1 MPIDEVKVLTRREY
15 ELFRDLVY
23 RQSGINLGEQKMQ
36 LVRARLGKRMRSEGF
51 GSYREYYE
59 FVKNDR
65 SGREL
70 TLLIDTISTNT
81 TRLFREN
88 QHFDFLAR
96 TVEHW
101 ATGAHR
107 RPAPIRIWSA
117 GCSSGEEPY
126 SIAMTMD
133 DVQRRCPKLR
143 FKILAT
149 DISSRMLERARTGV
163 FPPDRLV
170 NVPPEFK
177 RRYFFRAKEN
187 GESRVQI
194 RPELRRL
201 VKFARFNLMDER
213 FPFRNGLDVIFCR
226 NVMIYFDRPTQE
238 ALVAKFARVLNAEGY
253 LVIGHSESLHNISHS
268 LTYVMPTVYKKL

>member
-1 MPIDEVKVLTRREY
+1 MPINEVKDLTRREY

-36 LVRARLGKRMRSEGF
+36 LVRARLGRRMRSEGF

-65 SGREL
+65 SGQEL
-70 TLLIDTISTNT
+70 TLLIDAISTNT
-81 TRLFREN
+81 THLFREH
-88 QHFDFLAR
+88 QHLDFLAK

-101 ATGAHR
+101 ATEAHG

-133 DVQRRCPKLR
+133 DVQRRCTQLR
-143 FKILAT
+143 FRILAT
-149 DISSRMLERARTGV
+149 DISSRMLERARMGI
-163 FPPDRLV
+163 FPPDRLA
-170 NVPPEFK
+170 NVPPKFK
-177 RRYFFRAKEN
+177 RRYFFRAKEK
-187 GESRVQI
+187 GETLMQI
-194 RPELRRL
+194 RPGLRRL
-201 VKFARFNLMDER
+201 IKFARFNLMDEH

-238 ALVAKFARVLNAEGY
+238 TLVAKFARVLNPEGY
-253 LVIGHSESLHNISHS
+253 LVIGHSESLQNISHS
-268 LTYVMPTVYKKL
+268 LTYVMPTVYKKP

>member
-1 MPIDEVKVLTRREY
+1 
-15 ELFRDLVY
+15 
-23 RQSGINLGEQKMQ
+23 MQ
-36 LVRARLGKRMRSEGF
+36 LVRARLGKRMRSGGF
-51 GSYREYYE
+51 KSYREYYE

-65 SGREL
+65 SGDEL
-70 TLLIDTISTNT
+70 TRLIDAISTNT
-81 TRLFREN
+81 THLFREN
-88 QHFDFLAR
+88 QHFDFLAK

-101 ATGAHR
+101 AADAHR
-107 RPAPIRIWSA
+107 RPVPIRIWSA

-133 DVQRRCPKLR
+133 DVQRRHTKLQ

-163 FPPDRLV
+163 FPPDRLA

-177 RRYFFRAKEN
+177 RRYFLRAKEN
-187 GESRVQI
+187 GENLMQI
-194 RPELRRL
+194 RPELRKLIR
-201 VKFARFNLMDER
+201 FARFNLMNER

-238 ALVAKFARVLNAEGY
+238 TLVAKFARVLNPGGY
-253 LVIGHSESLHNISHS
+253 LLTGHSESLNNISHS
-268 LTYVMPTVYKKL
+268 LSYVMPTVYKQP